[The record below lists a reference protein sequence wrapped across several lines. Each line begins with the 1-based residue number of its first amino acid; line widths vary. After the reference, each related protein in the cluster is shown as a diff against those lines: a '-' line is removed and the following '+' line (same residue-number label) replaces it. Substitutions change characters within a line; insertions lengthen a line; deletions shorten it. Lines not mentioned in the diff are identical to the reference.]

1 MNGDLISI
9 IVPVYNVGRYLEQ
22 CINSIICQT
31 YPYLEIIL
39 VNDGSTDHSEKI
51 IESFRQKD
59 SRIRYIV
66 QSNQGLSSARNLGKS
81 VAKGSYIAF
90 VDADDYIADDYVE
103 SLYHLLCQGDAELA
117 VCGYYEITEAGEIT
131 GGSNVPAHTVLLDE
145 ESFWKLCHEDKGV
158 YCTVAWNKMYKK
170 SIFESIEYPV
180 GKIHEDEF
188 VLHEIVSAATVI
200 AAMEERKYYYRRR
213 AGSILEQE
221 DILQRFDLIEAFSIR
236 LEYFLERKQYIF
248 AEFMFE
254 KILYYLYD
262 MLDGQKDRQFY
273 RKLDEAIAK
282 IKGTILHMWR
292 GRIPFKLRQKLFIF
306 WLTGI
311 RYYRVRAIWRSRRR
325 HWKSSCRSIGVK

>member
-9 IVPVYNVGRYLEQ
+9 IVPVYNVERYLEQ

-66 QSNQGLSSARNLGKS
+66 QSNQGLSSARNLGKNI
-81 VAKGSYIAF
+81 AKGSYIAF

-117 VCGYYEITEAGEIT
+117 VCGYYETTEEGEIT

-145 ESFWKLCHEDKGV
+145 EGFWKLCHEDQGI
-158 YCTVAWNKMYKK
+158 YCMVAWNKMYKR

-200 AAMEERKYYYRRR
+200 AAMGERKYYYRQR

-273 RKLDEAIAK
+273 RKLDEVTAK
-282 IKGTILHMWR
+282 IKATILHMGR

-311 RYYRVRAIWRSRRR
+311 RYYRVRAIWRSLRR
-325 HWKSSCRSIGVK
+325 HGD

>member
-1 MNGDLISI
+1 MNDDLISI
-9 IVPVYNVGRYLEQ
+9 IVPVYNVERFLEQ

-59 SRIRYIV
+59 RRIRYFV
-66 QSNQGLSSARNLGKS
+66 QSNQGLSSARNFGKS

-103 SLYHLLCQGDAELA
+103 SLYHLLCRGNADLA
-117 VCGYYEITEAGEIT
+117 VCGYYETTEEGEIT

-145 ESFWKLCHEDKGV
+145 ESFWKICHEDKGV
-158 YCTVAWNKMYKK
+158 YCTVAWNKMYKR
-170 SIFESIEYPV
+170 SILESIEYPV

-188 VLHEIVSAATVI
+188 VLHEIVSAAAVI

-221 DILQRFDLIEAFSIR
+221 NMLQRFDLIEAFSIR
-236 LEYFLERKQYIF
+236 LEYFLERKQYIM
-248 AEFMFE
+248 ADFMFE
-254 KILYYLYD
+254 EILYYLYD
-262 MLDGQKDRQFY
+262 MLGGQKDRRFY
-273 RKLDEAIAK
+273 RKLDEVTAK
-282 IKGTILHMWR
+282 IKGTIFRMWR

-311 RYYRVRAIWRSRRR
+311 GYYRVRAIWRSRRI
-325 HWKSSCRSIGVK
+325 H

>member
-1 MNGDLISI
+1 MNDDLISI
-9 IVPVYNVGRYLEQ
+9 IVPVYNVERFLEQ

-59 SRIRYIV
+59 RRIRYFV
-66 QSNQGLSSARNLGKS
+66 QSNQGLSSARNFGKS

-103 SLYHLLCQGDAELA
+103 SLYHLLCRGNADLA
-117 VCGYYEITEAGEIT
+117 VCGYYETTEEGEIT

-145 ESFWKLCHEDKGV
+145 ESFWKICHEDKGV
-158 YCTVAWNKMYKK
+158 YCTVAWNKMYKR
-170 SIFESIEYPV
+170 SILESIEYPV

-188 VLHEIVSAATVI
+188 VLHEIVSAAAVI

-221 DILQRFDLIEAFSIR
+221 NMLQRFDLIEAFSIR
-236 LEYFLERKQYIF
+236 LEYFLERKQYIM
-248 AEFMFE
+248 ADFMFE
-254 KILYYLYD
+254 EILYYLYD
-262 MLDGQKDRQFY
+262 MLGGQKDRRFY
-273 RKLDEAIAK
+273 RKLDEVTAK
-282 IKGTILHMWR
+282 IKGTIFRMWR

-306 WLTGI
+306 WLAGI
-311 RYYRVRAIWRSRRR
+311 RYYKVRDIWRSRRM
-325 HWKSSCRSIGVK
+325 H